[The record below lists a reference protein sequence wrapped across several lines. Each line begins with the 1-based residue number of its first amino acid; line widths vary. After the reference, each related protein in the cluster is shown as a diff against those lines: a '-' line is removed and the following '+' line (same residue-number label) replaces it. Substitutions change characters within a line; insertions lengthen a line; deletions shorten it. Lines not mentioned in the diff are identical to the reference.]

1 MFPDPQPQDQRF
13 RLAELV
19 ENLLQQRLKPVR
31 IAVRKN
37 DRVLLVAL
45 SEIDWIEAA
54 DNYVCLHCGPETHTL
69 RETMTEMESRLDPAR
84 FVRVHRSAI
93 VNIDCIKELQPWFRG
108 SYRVV
113 LQDGTEL
120 TLTKN
125 YRDNMDSLLLLGSF
139 VR

>member
-93 VNIDCIKELQPWFRG
+93 VNIDRIKELQ
-108 SYRVV
+108 
-113 LQDGTEL
+113 
-120 TLTKN
+120 
-125 YRDNMDSLLLLGSF
+125 
-139 VR
+139 